1 MKWLLFALIMIGLII
16 WWRHTQIKKQVQP
29 KKNPTQQGHHPSAG
43 TTKHPSTTQAAQS
56 PKAMIQCPYCQ
67 VRFEE
72 GSGDGAYCS
81 KAHRQAIDP
90 KGWWGMAEH
99 VSSPNFDARPEHMPV
114 ELVLIHHISLPPGQF
129 GHGYIADFFQNRLDP
144 NAHPYFKEIANREV
158 SSHFLIYRDGR
169 VQQFVSTEHRA
180 WHAGVSDFFGR
191 ERCND
196 FSIGIEL
203 EGTDDL
209 PFQPA
214 QYASL
219 KDLVSALSAKYPIAA
234 YAGHSDVAPGRKT
247 DPGIHFDWELFARM
261 AGIPERQLPYGLTKR

>member
-16 WWRHTQIKKQVQP
+16 WWRHTQITKQVKP
-29 KKNPTQQGHHPSAG
+29 KKNPAQEAPRARPATSSHSPA
-43 TTKHPSTTQAAQS
+43 TQATQS
-56 PKAMIQCPYCQ
+56 PKLMVQCPYCQ

-72 GSGDGAYCS
+72 GSGFGSYCS
-81 KAHRQAIDP
+81 KEHRQAIDP
-90 KGWWGMAEH
+90 RGWWGMAEH
-99 VSSPNFDARPEHMPV
+99 LPSPNYDSRPDNMPI
-114 ELVLIHHISLPPGQF
+114 ELALIHHISLPPGQF
-129 GHGYIADFFQNRLDP
+129 GNSYIADFFLNRLDP
-144 NAHPYFKEIANREV
+144 DAHPYFKEIAQRSV

-169 VQQFVSTEHRA
+169 VQQFVSADQRA
-180 WHAGVSDFFGR
+180 WHAGVSNFFGR

-219 KDLVSALSAKYPIAA
+219 KDLVLALKVKYPIAA

-261 AGIPERQLPYGLTKR
+261 TDIPERQLPYGVSKR